1 MHAWWYNYLQR
12 INTQIVHESFS
23 VLMFLPP
30 FLEVRLPRVVV
41 DVALVL
47 SPLNIGAELF
57 LNLD

>member
-12 INTQIVHESFS
+12 INTQIVLESFS

-30 FLEVRLPRVVV
+30 FFEMRLPRVVV

-47 SPLNIGAELF
+47 SPLNIGTELF